1 MRFRSRFSKLIFCA
15 MLATASITGLPMRA
29 EEVEELMH
37 SMNRQTIVYTLDDER
52 EEPKDQDAE

>member
-1 MRFRSRFSKLIFCA
+1 
-15 MLATASITGLPMRA
+15 MRA